1 MTAFDALVWAAAG
14 LFAVMALTF
23 AAYAA
28 ALGVHVIAARRDRR
42 QPGPPVWVNQ
52 SRILDDVTVDQ
63 WCRQLERADDASIWR
78 ELNP

>member
-1 MTAFDALVWAAAG
+1 MTAFDALAWAAAG
-14 LFAVMALTF
+14 LLALMALTF

-28 ALGVHVIAARRDRR
+28 ALTVHMVAARRRR
-42 QPGPPVWVNQ
+42 QPGPPAWVNQ
-52 SRILDDVTVDQ
+52 SRVLDDVTVDQ